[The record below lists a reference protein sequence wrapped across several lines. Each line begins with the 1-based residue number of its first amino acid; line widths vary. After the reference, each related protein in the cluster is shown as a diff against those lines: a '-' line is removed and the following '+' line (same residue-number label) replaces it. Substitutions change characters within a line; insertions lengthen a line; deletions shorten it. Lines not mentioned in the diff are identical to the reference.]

1 MTFTTWQPEP
11 VDQPVVTPSS
21 LSWLKSIAGELAT
34 ATLTRLDQTLPW
46 YRDMPP
52 ARRAAI
58 GSVAQNGITSFI
70 QWYEDP
76 SSQPWV
82 AADVFGS
89 APKELLRS
97 ISLQETLQVIRVVVE
112 MVEELV
118 VKEHPELHEAILRYS
133 RDIAF
138 SAADVYAKAAEAR
151 GLWDARLEAL
161 VVDSVISGESSQE
174 ISSRVAALGWRA
186 DGQVAV
192 LLGTTP
198 KDPDPD
204 AIRKVARKS
213 KCDVLIG
220 IQGRRQVVVIGLL
233 ENSSDAQVEITQL
246 AYLIEGLFAIGPLV
260 LGPVVPT
267 VSEASRSARAALAA
281 NSVAATT
288 SFSHRPILADELLPE
303 RALAG
308 DQLAKA
314 TLLQSLYH
322 PIADASTELLNTLKT
337 YLECGRSLEATS
349 KVLFVHANTVRYRLR
364 RIQEILGEDATDPRT
379 AFVLQIAL
387 ALGAI
392 SDSETG
398 VKRD

>member
-89 APKELLRS
+89 APRELLRS

-308 DQLAKA
+308 DQLAKG

>member
-1 MTFTTWQPEP
+1 MTFTTWLLEP
-11 VDQPVVTPSS
+11 ADQPVGTPSS
-21 LSWLKSIAGELAT
+21 LSWLKSIAGDLAT

-46 YRDMPP
+46 YRNTPP

-89 APKELLRS
+89 APRELLKS

-112 MVEELV
+112 MVEERV
-118 VKEHPELHEAILRYS
+118 VSEHPELHEAVLRYS

-161 VVDSVISGESSQE
+161 VVDSIISGESSQE

-192 LLGTTP
+192 LLGVTP

-204 AIRKVARKS
+204 QIRKIARKA
-213 KCDVLIG
+213 KADVLIG
-220 IQGRRQVVVIGLL
+220 IQGRRQVVVVGLLERSNQAMQQIGLL
-233 ENSSDAQVEITQL
+233 SL
-246 AYLIEGLFAIGPLV
+246 GLEPYFGPGSLV
-260 LGPVVPT
+260 LGPMVAT
-267 VSEASRSARAALAA
+267 VSEANRSARAALAG
-281 NSVAATT
+281 NSVASTT
-288 SFSHRPILADELLPE
+288 SLNQRPVLADDLLPE
-303 RALAG
+303 RAIAG
-308 DQLAKA
+308 DQLARQ
-314 TLLQSLYH
+314 TLLNNYYL
-322 PIADASTELLNTLKT
+322 PIADSSLELLATLRA

-349 KVLFVHANTVRYRLR
+349 KLLFVHANTVRYRLR

-379 AFVLQIAL
+379 ALVLQVAL
-387 ALGAI
+387 ILGSI
-392 SDSETG
+392 TDSESG
-398 VKRD
+398 ARRG

>member
-1 MTFTTWQPEP
+1 M
-11 VDQPVVTPSS
+11 VTPSS
-21 LSWLKSIAGELAT
+21 LTWLKSIAGELAT

-89 APKELLRS
+89 APRELLRS

-204 AIRKVARKS
+204 AIRKIARKS

-233 ENSSDAQVEITQL
+233 ESSAEAQVEITQL

-267 VSEASRSARAALAA
+267 VSEASRSAKAALAA

-288 SFSHRPILADELLPE
+288 SFVHRPILADELLPE

-314 TLLQSLYH
+314 TLLQNLYH

-398 VKRD
+398 VRRD